1 MRPKLPLPLAEEWTD
16 VDSYVESLLNFTTEC
31 DFFNRTCGGVHI
43 LDFLTREPD
52 IYTTHLPADWREFFT
67 HHSMADILDFF
78 IREDIYA
85 LKAQS
90 DSVPDPAS
98 NLKWRDDAFPPSSLV
113 DYIYQIRRLTL
124 RREFAP
130 PPGFQ
135 RGSIPRRLAVGMRPK
150 KYHEVENFANYVD
163 CLCEEVQETRGEG
176 ISHIVD
182 FGSGQNYLG
191 RTLASDPYDRHIIAI
206 ERKHQYISG
215 AKGMDVQANIEK
227 KKEVVPV
234 GGESR
239 GAMRAK
245 KRSRERAERR
255 KRLLEER
262 VAEGLLSPSVLGES
276 PSGPSTRREEQQNVE
291 NGSGDTNTPSE
302 PINGD
307 DSNSVLDVFGE
318 IDIGPEDL
326 GSHIPYDK
334 HPPKPPVVKL
344 KGGMNYIE
352 HDIQDGY
359 LEPIIKDVVQFPGK
373 SAGEG
378 QNAPTTNGEKPDPR
392 VMVISLHSCGNLL
405 HHGVRSL
412 VLNPSVVAI
421 AMIGCCYN
429 LMTQRLGPAT
439 YKLPELKS
447 YNPCE
452 EKEATGYDPHG
463 FPMSKLFETYPLSN
477 GTGVKASITARSMAL
492 QAPSNWS
499 REESENYFTRHF
511 YRALLQRILIDRGVV
526 DRPTARDDPDYQRT
540 PLIVGSLRKT
550 AFESFS
556 AYVHAAIAK
565 FCNDPLYGEKIK
577 ETMGNISEDE
587 IEQYVKEYWPA
598 RKNLAVL
605 WSLMAFSASVIE
617 ALIVVDRWQFLREH
631 DSVKDC
637 WVEPVFEFEQSP
649 RNLAVVG
656 IKK

>member
-1 MRPKLPLPLAEEWTD
+1 
-16 VDSYVESLLNFTTEC
+16 
-31 DFFNRTCGGVHI
+31 
-43 LDFLTREPD
+43 
-52 IYTTHLPADWREFFT
+52 
-67 HHSMADILDFF
+67 MADILDFF
-78 IREDIYA
+78 VREDIYA
-85 LKAQS
+85 IKRQS
-90 DSVPDPAS
+90 DSDPNRKT
-98 NLKWRDDAFPPSSLV
+98 NLKWRDSAFPPSSLI
-113 DYIYQIRRLTL
+113 DYIYQIRRLSL

-163 CLCEEVQETRGEG
+163 CFCEEVQEERGEG

-206 ERKHQYISG
+206 ERKHQYIGG
-215 AKGMDVQANIEK
+215 ARAMDAHANIEKKK

-234 GGESR
+234 DGKPRSVK
-239 GAMRAK
+239 RAN
-245 KRSRERAERR
+245 RAERR
-255 KRLLEER
+255 KVLSEKWKTEKSLNESAESTSGENTPRDDER
-262 VAEGLLSPSVLGES
+262 KVE
-276 PSGPSTRREEQQNVE
+276 E
-291 NGSGDTNTPSE
+291 NGSEDINTPSE
-302 PINGD
+302 AVNGD
-307 DSNSVLDVFGE
+307 DSNSVLDAFGE
-318 IDIGPEDL
+318 IDIGPDDL

-359 LEPIIKDVVQFPGK
+359 LEPIIKDVVQFPDK

-378 QNAPTTNGEKPDPR
+378 QSATTTNGEKPDPR

-429 LMTQRLGPAT
+429 LMTERLGPAT
-439 YKLPELKS
+439 YKIPELKD

-463 FPMSKLFETYPLSN
+463 FPMSKLFETYSHGN

-526 DRPTARDDPDYQRT
+526 AKPTARDDPDYQRT

-565 FCNDPLYGEKIK
+565 FRNDPLYGEKVR
-577 ETMGNISEDE
+577 ERMDDISEEE
-587 IEQYVKEYWPA
+587 IERYVEEYWPA
-598 RKNLAVL
+598 KKNLAIM

-617 ALIVVDRWQFLREH
+617 ALIVVDRWQFLREY

-637 WVEPVFEFEQSP
+637 WVEPVFEFGLSP